1 MKSPENPIFPRLS
14 RKQPRSWT
22 EGSEAIH
29 PQCDNTVC
37 SQSITCS
44 QAARYEIKITEQE
57 GTAPAKHVRVCS
69 CTAPC
74 LTSLTAGSQLK
85 LHPHNTQQQPRA
97 WSCPL
102 ALPAR
107 WGSGHLLS
115 PPRLQRAGSTAGVLR
130 HEGQMSPDRRKVW
143 WKQSSH
149 PWGLLAASS
158 LISLVFSVTNHENW
172 CWPLARLKGKPS
184 RRYTWGHN
192 PENTIFRNEITPTK
206 LTKKHCKGIRDKEG
220 L

>member
-1 MKSPENPIFPRLS
+1 MKSRENPIFPRLS
-14 RKQPRSWT
+14 RKQPRGWT

-57 GTAPAKHVRVCS
+57 GTAPARHVRVCS
-69 CTAPC
+69 CTAPSH
-74 LTSLTAGSQLK
+74 LADGREPAQAAPTHSSNPELGA
-85 LHPHNTQQQPRA
+85 A
-97 WSCPL
+97 PL
-102 ALPAR
+102 PLPAR
-107 WGSGHLLS
+107 QGSGHLLS
-115 PPRLQRAGSTAGVLR
+115 SPCLQRAGSAAGVLR
-130 HEGQMSPDRRKVW
+130 HEGQMSPDPGKVW

-158 LISLVFSVTNHENW
+158 LISLGFAVTNRENW
-172 CWPLARLKGKPS
+172 CWPLAHLKGKPS
-184 RRYTWGHN
+184 RRYTWGLI
-192 PENTIFRNEITPTK
+192 PENTIFRNEMMPTE
-206 LTKKHCKGIRDKEG
+206 LSRKHCKGIRDKEG

>member
-1 MKSPENPIFPRLS
+1 MQSGCTLRNKDHRARGN
-14 RKQPRSWT
+14 
-22 EGSEAIH
+22 GS
-29 PQCDNTVC
+29 
-37 SQSITCS
+37 S
-44 QAARYEIKITEQE
+44 QARASLQLHCSLSHLADGREPAQA
-57 GTAPAKHVRVCS
+57 AP
-69 CTAPC
+69 
-74 LTSLTAGSQLK
+74 
-85 LHPHNTQQQPRA
+85 TQQQPRA